1 MPPAKDPHQWRI
13 HIDAKDIDAQAIAF
27 FKKRAEAFILVHHT
41 PPTDNP
47 HYHCWVKTHITQGNM
62 SNFIKKEFGV
72 SKGDYSC
79 VKCDPDR
86 HLEYKSYLFNTKKG
100 NVSRLIS
107 YEGVSPID
115 VETSRE
121 TAVQIANEFESRMV
135 SVKKL
140 TKFDI
145 AERLS
150 SRNYNCTDAD
160 ISQLFDDV
168 VKLLHDNRMCSA
180 TFVVRDIMTT
190 VFHMTGSKQAKD
202 RAVKYF
208 LDN

>member
-1 MPPAKDPHQWRI
+1 MPPAKELNQWRI
-13 HIDAKDIDAQAIAF
+13 HIDGDKIDDQLIAF

-47 HYHCWVKTHITQGNM
+47 HYHCWARTHITQGNM
-62 SNFIKKEFGV
+62 ANFIKKEINV

-79 VKCDPDR
+79 VRCNADR

-100 NVSRLIS
+100 NVSRLVS
-107 YEGVSPID
+107 FEGVSPID
-115 VETSRE
+115 VKIHQE
-121 TAVQIANEFESRMV
+121 TATQIANEFETRMA

-145 AERLS
+145 AERLAQAHGPF
-150 SRNYNCTDAD
+150 TDL
-160 ISQLFDDV
+160 SQLYDDV

-180 TFVVRDIMTT
+180 AFVVRDIMCT
-190 VFHMTGSKQAKD
+190 VLHYHGTNQQKN
-202 RAVKYF
+202 RTLEYF
-208 LDN
+208 RDN

>member
-1 MPPAKDPHQWRI
+1 MPPAKDLNQWRI
-13 HIDAKDIDAQAIAF
+13 HIDGDNLDDKATAF
-27 FKKRAEAFILVHHT
+27 FKKRSDAYILVHHT
-41 PPTDNP
+41 PPTENP
-47 HYHCWVKTHITQGNM
+47 HYHCWVKTHVTQGNM
-62 SNFIKKEFGV
+62 ANFIKKEFSVTG
-72 SKGDYSC
+72 SDYSC
-79 VKCDPDR
+79 VKCAPDR

-100 NVSRLIS
+100 NVSRLVS

-115 VETSRE
+115 VETARE
-121 TAVQIANEFESRMV
+121 TANQIAAEFATRMA

-145 AERLS
+145 AEKLS
-150 SRNYNCTDAD
+150 DRSYGCTEAD

-190 VFHMTGSKQAKD
+190 VFHMTGSKEAKN
-202 RAVKYF
+202 RAVKFF
-208 LDN
+208 LDT